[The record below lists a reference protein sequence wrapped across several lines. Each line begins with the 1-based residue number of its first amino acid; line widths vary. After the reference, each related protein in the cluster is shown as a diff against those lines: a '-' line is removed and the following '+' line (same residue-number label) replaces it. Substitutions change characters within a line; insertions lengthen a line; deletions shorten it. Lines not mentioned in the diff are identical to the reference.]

1 MKPHRVVLLASVACL
16 VDAIARAQPPADLS
30 IQVGECIALESA
42 AERHACF
49 DRQVEA
55 ALKADAGAVDA
66 EDAPAGAV
74 DTVPAPGG
82 AETEA
87 APAPAGPA
95 AATSATDT
103 SEPPPVPE
111 PIVSSIAALSQ
122 LRPNQYLIEL
132 ENGQAWRQVTTQ
144 RYALRVGRAVTISAT
159 RWGDTYRLQTA
170 DASDY
175 IQVERVR

>member
-1 MKPHRVVLLASVACL
+1 MKPHRVVLLVSVGCL
-16 VDAIARAQPPADLS
+16 VDAIGRAQPPSDLT
-30 IQVGECIALESA
+30 IQVAECIALEST

-55 ALKADAGAVDA
+55 ALKDDANTVDA
-66 EDAPAGAV
+66 EAAPAGAV
-74 DTVPAPGG
+74 DAVAPPGG
-82 AETEA
+82 AKTEA

-95 AATSATDT
+95 PASSATDT
-103 SEPPPVPE
+103 SETPPVPE

-122 LRPNQYLIEL
+122 LRPNQFLIEL
-132 ENGQAWRQVTTQ
+132 DNGQTWRQVTTQ
-144 RYALRVGRAVTISAT
+144 RYALRVGREVTISAT